1 MLVIFTVQKY
11 SYLVDKYQYL
21 CVLMHDI
28 EPYFK
33 WKGYYDSSVDK
44 KSPFYGV
51 EYSEFT
57 FTNKV
62 YNYFI
67 HPQWDQ
73 FGSATLYAKVLF
85 ADYEDGYAIIEL
97 IGEWNDCLNN
107 DVMFLKRDLAD
118 ALIDQGIYKFI
129 LACDNVLNFHGSDNL
144 YYEEWWD
151 DVKDEG
157 GWITI
162 LNTLDHV
169 IDEMEHSKLQYYCNI
184 GDQFCDINWRKKNPI
199 DALNM
204 VEHIMSSNIKQIQ
217 Y

>member
-1 MLVIFTVQKY
+1 MLVIFQSKKY
-11 SYLVDKYQYL
+11 SYLLDKYQYL
-21 CVLMHDI
+21 CSLMHDI

-33 WKGYYDSSVDK
+33 WKNYYDSSEDK

-51 EYSEFT
+51 EYNEFT

-67 HPQWDQ
+67 HPQWDS
-73 FGSATLYAKVLF
+73 FGSSTLYAKALF
-85 ADYEDGYAIIEL
+85 VDYEDSYAVIEL

-107 DVMFLKRDLAD
+107 DIMFLKRDFAD
-118 ALIDQGIYKFI
+118 MLIDQGVYKFI

-151 DVKDEG
+151 DIKDEG

-169 IDEMEHSKLQYYCNI
+169 LDEMEKSKLQYYCNI
-184 GDQFCDINWRKKNPI
+184 GDQFSDVNWRKKNPV
-199 DALNM
+199 DALDM
-204 VEHIMSSNIKQIQ
+204 VEHIMSSKTKQIQ